1 MKKTLKEQV
10 DRSQELIQYDNSGA
24 KERETELT
32 EQSWGDGPCMA
43 VWSTICHQGEMSSF
57 QVGQQVI
64 SPCPKVD
71 GQWPTQA
78 LVGKKIEP
86 DAALNGT
93 PIMPPGFHH
102 VTVVDSVAPNPGY
115 PTSWTPNGHYT
126 TNTTCNPTT
135 TTGEQDQCQCCSSG
149 GAISMNGL
157 VPVGTCS
164 SYNSST
170 LSNCQVSPAQGSI
183 QCDGTSVDC
192 TQHGVGPNVDQTTGA
207 NPGGYFDPQG
217 VTAVVNGNCNPI
229 QNKIAQG
236 CPSNWSQEKCDCRM
250 DHLNFL
256 LTLCQSST
264 GGCGP
269 NQPSQTFISSR
280 TNHYNNQGCYGN
292 QGSQSNPHS
301 NSACGK
307 KNSICPGST
316 PTKECKCDWL
326 TTFTANNNCNC

>member
-135 TTGEQDQCQCCSSG
+135 TTGEQDQCQCCNDG
-149 GAISMNGL
+149 QAQSMNGL
-157 VPVGTCS
+157 VPAGTCS
-164 SYNSST
+164 SYNSNT

-183 QCDGTSVDC
+183 QCDDTSVDC
-192 TQHGVGPNVDQTTGA
+192 TQYGVDYNSITLDNTS
-207 NPGGYFDPQG
+207 GGFFHPQG
-217 VTAVVNGNCNPI
+217 LTLATNGNCQGI
-229 QNKIAQG
+229 QNKIQQVNNI
-236 CPSNWSQEKCDCRM
+236 PNQDKKDCRL
-250 DHLNFL
+250 DYLNL
-256 LTLCQSST
+256 LLALCQSNSGNVTLDPAWINMMTTRYNGT
-264 GGCGP
+264 GAPSGCWGLSG
-269 NQPSQTFISSR
+269 N
-280 TNHYNNQGCYGN
+280 NNQ
-292 QGSQSNPHS
+292 SI
-301 NSACGK
+301 CGRK
-307 KNSICPGST
+307 VHFCPGST
-316 PTKECKCDWL
+316 PMKQAKCQWL
-326 TTFTANNNCNC
+326 TNFASINNCNC